1 MEVSLPYA
9 GHNSGLYSWPTA
21 TATILGVQLVLLLLA
36 AGIASVNAVRSRRA
50 IRLFWAFLA
59 AGLGLWAL
67 NLWFWIYYVVWS
79 RAGITDLSRSNPPL
93 FLHVVLIMA
102 AISVR
107 PHLKRPREKPYRA
120 TVDFLLLLFFW
131 VFIYAYLQL
140 PYHHTNTNSQ
150 LGRYIILYSVPNVVL
165 LVFIGLLISRAH
177 SQWKS
182 IYWHL
187 FGASALYALGSLG
200 SNLDMIFHGYH
211 AGFYE
216 APLIASECWFVW
228 MTSLGRRL
236 APELEQTLQPDTGWT
251 RYVSLLAMLAVVA
264 IPAVGLWESVRAGE
278 PAQVRTLRLL
288 IVLGSVLL
296 LSLSALVKEYLAYH
310 DLAADLSTA
319 VWQRTQVEEERLKLS
334 GRLINAQEEERS
346 RIARDL
352 HDDMNQRLGL
362 LAFGLSQL
370 SGKLPAGEAK
380 RETQELWQQT
390 SGLSQDVHRLSH
402 ELHPATLEQLGLV
415 AAARA
420 LCAEFSKKQGVAV
433 YFTEHDVPPHL
444 PEHVPLCLYRILQES
459 LQNIAKHSEAS
470 VVKVELDR
478 GLDGVQLRVEDDGIG
493 FDPEN
498 HGQGGLGLL
507 SMRERLRL
515 VGGSIRIDSAP
526 SQGTKV
532 NVWAPI
538 NVVESPGNVSASDQ
552 PQSSNEPNM
561 GASHEPRTG
570 TFAG

>member
-1 MEVSLPYA
+1 MEVSLLYA
-9 GHNSGLYSWPTA
+9 GHNSWLYSWPTA

-36 AGIASVNAVRSRRA
+36 AGIAGVNAGRSRQA

-67 NLWFWIYYVVWS
+67 NLWFWIYYVVWL
-79 RAGITDLSRSNPPL
+79 RAGTTDLSWSSPPL

-102 AISVR
+102 AIAVR
-107 PHLKRPREKPYRA
+107 PHLKRPRQKPYRA
-120 TVDFLLLLFFW
+120 TIDFLLLLFFW

-140 PYHHTNTNSQ
+140 PYHHTNSE
-150 LGRYIILYSVPNVVL
+150 LGHYIILYSAPNVVL
-165 LVFIGLLISRAH
+165 LVFLGLLISRAH
-177 SQWKS
+177 SPWKS

-200 SNLDMIFHGYH
+200 SNLDTMFHGYH

-228 MTSLGRRL
+228 MTLLGRRL
-236 APELEQTLQPDTGWT
+236 APELEQRLQPDTGQT
-251 RYVSLLAMLAVVA
+251 RYVSVLAMLAVVA
-264 IPAVGLWESVRAGE
+264 IPAVGLWELARAGE

-296 LSLSALVKEYLAYH
+296 LSLSALIKEYLAYH

-380 RETQELWQQT
+380 LEIQELWQQT

-420 LCAEFSKKQGVAV
+420 LCAEFSKKQGVEV
-433 YFTEHDVPPHL
+433 YFTEHDVPPQL
-444 PEHVPLCLYRILQES
+444 PEQVPLCLYRVLQES

-470 VVKVELDR
+470 VVKVELDGGR
-478 GLDGVQLRVEDDGIG
+478 DGVHLTVEDDGIG
-493 FDPEN
+493 FDPAN
-498 HGQGGLGLL
+498 QGQGGLGLL

-526 SQGTKV
+526 SQGTSVKV
-532 NVWAPI
+532 LVPI
-538 NVVESPGNVSASDQ
+538 SAAESPGTVSAPEQ
-552 PQSSNEPNM
+552 ARSSNEPNM
-561 GASHEPRTG
+561 GTSHEPRRG

>member
-1 MEVSLPYA
+1 MPYA
-9 GHNSGLYSWPTA
+9 GHNSWLNSWPTA

-228 MTSLGRRL
+228 MTSQGRRL
-236 APELEQTLQPDTGWT
+236 APELEQTLQPDTGRT

-278 PAQVRTLRLL
+278 PAQVRTFRLL

-380 RETQELWQQT
+380 RETEELWQQT

-478 GLDGVQLRVEDDGIG
+478 GLDGVHLTVEDNGIG
-493 FDPEN
+493 FDPAN

-526 SQGTKV
+526 SQGTRVKV
-532 NVWAPI
+532 LAPI
-538 NVVESPGNVSASDQ
+538 RFAESPGNVPAPDQ
-552 PQSSNEPNM
+552 PQSSNEPNI

>member
-1 MEVSLPYA
+1 LPYA
-9 GHNSGLYSWPTA
+9 GHNSWLNSWPTA

-165 LVFIGLLISRAH
+165 LVFIALLISRAH

-236 APELEQTLQPDTGWT
+236 APELEQTLQPDTGRT

-278 PAQVRTLRLL
+278 PAQVRTFRLL

-380 RETQELWQQT
+380 RETEELWQQT

-478 GLDGVQLRVEDDGIG
+478 GLDGVHLTVEDNGIG
-493 FDPEN
+493 FDPAN

-526 SQGTKV
+526 SQGTRVKV
-532 NVWAPI
+532 LAPI
-538 NVVESPGNVSASDQ
+538 RFAESPGNVPAPEQ